1 MLHFIGVG
9 GSSSSGKFPNE
20 IVKIP
25 DTLNVMLRAYQEP
38 RHHPHNTRSPSG
50 SQISIGI
57 QAQGNGEIRAQGSV
71 HMDGKQR
78 TVEDWLGEQGQ
89 AAFGQGGEDLLA
101 VDCKI
106 FRHRIKGA
114 QVPMALT

>member
-1 MLHFIGVG
+1 
-9 GSSSSGKFPNE
+9 
-20 IVKIP
+20 
-25 DTLNVMLRAYQEP
+25 MLRAYQEP

-57 QAQGNGEIRAQGSV
+57 QAQGNGKIRAQGSV
-71 HMDGKQR
+71 HIDGKQR

-89 AAFGQGGEDLLA
+89 AAFDQGGKNLLA

-106 FRHRIKGA
+106 FRHRGGVDEGGGIGEEGDRGKQEIGDA
-114 QVPMALT
+114 TDYRVPDRDTFIL